1 MAKIKYK
8 SYEHNQPSPFITRK
22 SWIVPE
28 GRIQK
33 KLSAT
38 VIRGNNSLMLSSP
51 IFSHNVIALLDS
63 TKMSGIC
70 FWSVNQIK
78 TEWSTKLFVVYHL
91 PWRDLLPIPWP
102 YGDGDFLKILCFKL
116 RWHSGI
122 NIECL
127 SHAIVKYL
135 DFHHL
140 QLFRCVTKQ
149 SATRQPVILNGLHH
163 FIDYPEEKQ
172 DIVRG
177 CRAKSLSCCP

>member
-1 MAKIKYK
+1 
-8 SYEHNQPSPFITRK
+8 
-22 SWIVPE
+22 
-28 GRIQK
+28 
-33 KLSAT
+33 
-38 VIRGNNSLMLSSP
+38 MLNSP
-51 IFSHNVIALLDS
+51 ILSHNVIASLDS
-63 TKMSGIC
+63 TEMSGIG
-70 FWSVNQIK
+70 FWSVNQSK
-78 TEWSTKLFVVYHL
+78 TEWSRKLERSSKTKTRFVVYHL

-177 CRAKSLSCCP
+177 CRAKSLSCCPKCSSFTWWLCKPPNNMKEKRVLRSYLNLSPKCHR